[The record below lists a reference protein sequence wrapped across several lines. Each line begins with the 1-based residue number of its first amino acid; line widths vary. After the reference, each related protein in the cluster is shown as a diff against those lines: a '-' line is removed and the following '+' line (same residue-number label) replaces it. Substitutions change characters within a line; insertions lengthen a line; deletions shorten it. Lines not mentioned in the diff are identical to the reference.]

1 MRQLAFSD
9 HEDESPMIVPSLR
22 GLHPQPREARAEGA
36 RRPKLLFFAW
46 NFSPVQAVASLRT
59 WNVVKY
65 LTRLGW
71 DVTSLPQLERW
82 RHIDNAIKVP
92 VDVRM
97 EGIRQLWTTIVP
109 VF

>member
-1 MRQLAFSD
+1 MT
-9 HEDESPMIVPSLR
+9 VPSLA

-59 WNVVKY
+59 WNIAKY

-71 DVTSLPQLERW
+71 DLTVATPVLEVW
-82 RHIDNAIKVP
+82 RHDVDNAKKYK
-92 VDVRM
+92 
-97 EGIRQLWTTIVP
+97 
-109 VF
+109 